1 MHRPCDGVPGDEFV
15 SVGLEAIERGE
26 WSIEAL
32 IVAVGAPRLRELG
45 NWGSGYRTPDGCHAT
60 LNSRSIA
67 RSDAGIPATPTR
79 GTTRWFAGW

>member
-1 MHRPCDGVPGDEFV
+1 MHRPSDGVPGDELV
-15 SVGLEAIERGE
+15 SVGLDAIERGE

-45 NWGSGYRTPDGCHAT
+45 IRVPDSCHAT
-60 LNSRSIA
+60 LSSRSIA
-67 RSDAGIPATPTR
+67 RSDADIPATPTP